1 MRKSRLT
8 AIFMATLLLA
18 PVAVAA
24 EPAPL
29 GPDQITRENGDAA
42 IRCAMLS
49 QLAKRAGFFA
59 DVPNGEV
66 LVARLNDRML
76 EIAHRAVPKATN
88 EEMLVRMKAA
98 FADYDKLTVNGD
110 TLKKAEMM
118 KADFQTC
125 LDRAGDLFGKNL
137 LPDG

>member
-1 MRKSRLT
+1 MT
-8 AIFMATLLLA
+8 AIIVAALLA

-24 EPAPL
+24 QPAPL
-29 GPDQITRENGDAA
+29 GPDEVTRENGDAA

-49 QLAKRAGFFA
+49 QIAKNAAFFT
-59 DVPNGEV
+59 DVPNGQV

-76 EIAHRAVPKATN
+76 EIARHAAPEATN

-98 FADYDKLTVNGD
+98 FADYDKLTVDGA
-110 TLKKAEMM
+110 TLKKGEMM
-118 KADFQTC
+118 KADFQIC
-125 LDRAGDLFGKNL
+125 LERAGELFGKDL